1 MDGPS
6 RSRRARFAAAVRG
19 WPLWQLPLLPRV
31 YIIAVSSAAVVA
43 AGIAAVETSFQWR
56 QLILFAVLLCCGLGN
71 VEATRRTHY
80 TQGGIVRDMLTV
92 WCLPVAILLPPFYA
106 LIVPA
111 PLMALTQLRVHRG
124 IVYRRVFSAA
134 TIALAYA
141 AASWAFRSLPPSVTG
156 PFPGQASHAVQWCLA
171 VAACD
176 VLAWA
181 INNTLIAAA
190 IRSSDPTARIGELFS
205 REALSGDYIQ
215 WTVAVLVTMAAAIS
229 PVLLAFAWPT
239 VLVLRR
245 GMMHKQLVSRT
256 RIDPKTGLLN
266 AAAWER
272 EADAAITRALR
283 DGAPLAVAL
292 VDIDHFKAVNDQ
304 HGHLAGDE
312 VLRAISGRF
321 TKMLR
326 AGDLAGRFGGEE
338 FALLFLDAG
347 AADAHRIAERLRES
361 IAQSPISVGAA
372 GPGDRAAAR
381 VDTVT
386 VTVSIGVATLD
397 RGTRMTVTDMLA
409 AADSALYRAKDA
421 GRNRTFAVTD
431 TSPPALLAGR
441 QGDAMAPGEV
451 EAGPP
456 NAGGVSSAQG
466 NIRALGPGSP
476 HHPGRANLQ
485 RAHRARGVVTRAAA
499 RD

>member
-1 MDGPS
+1 M
-6 RSRRARFAAAVRG
+6 
-19 WPLWQLPLLPRV
+19 

-43 AGIAAVETSFQWR
+43 AAIAAVETSFQWR

-92 WCLPVAILLPPFYA
+92 WCLPVAVLLPPFYA

-141 AASWAFRSLPPSVTG
+141 AASWAFRSLPLSVTG
-156 PFPGQASHAVQWCLA
+156 PFPGQASHAAQWCLA

-190 IRSSDPTARIGELFS
+190 IRSSDRTARIGELFS

-215 WTVAVLVTMAAAIS
+215 WTVAVLVTLAAAIG
-229 PVLLAFAWPT
+229 PILLAFAWPT

-245 GMMHKQLVSRT
+245 GMMHKQLVSQA
-256 RIDPKTGLLN
+256 RIDAKTGLLN
-266 AAAWER
+266 MAAWER
-272 EADAAITRALR
+272 EAAAAITRALR

-321 TKMLR
+321 TTTLR

-361 IAQSPISVGAA
+361 IAQSPISVGAV
-372 GPGDRAAAR
+372 GP

-397 RGTRMTVTDMLA
+397 SGTRRTVTDMLA
-409 AADSALYRAKDA
+409 AADSALYRAKNA

-431 TSPPALLAGR
+431 TSPPALLADG
-441 QGDAMAPGEV
+441 QDDAMAPGEL

-456 NAGGVSSAQG
+456 NAGGVGSAPG
-466 NIRALGPGSP
+466 NVRALGPGALP
-476 HHPGRANLQ
+476 HRGRAQPPIVAADLPPQ
-485 RAHRARGVVTRAAA
+485 LASARRAGSSRGSSVGVRAVVRRAAA
-499 RD
+499 KG

>member
-19 WPLWQLPLLPRV
+19 WPVWQLPLLPRL

-43 AGIAAVETSFQWR
+43 AGFAAVETSFQWG
-56 QLILFAVLLCCGLGN
+56 QLVLFAILLCCGLGN

-92 WCLPVAILLPPFYA
+92 WCLPVAMLLPPFYA

-141 AASWAFRSLPPSVTG
+141 AASWAFHSLPLSVTG
-156 PFPGQASHAVQWCLA
+156 PFPGQASHAIWWCVA
-171 VAACD
+171 VAVCD

-190 IRSSDPTARIGELFS
+190 IRSSDRTARISELFS

-229 PVLLAFAWPT
+229 PILLAFAWPT

-338 FALLFLDAG
+338 FALLFLEAG
-347 AADAHRIAERLRES
+347 AVDAHGIAERLRES
-361 IAQSPISVGAA
+361 IAQSPISIGAA
-372 GPGDRAAAR
+372 GPRNRAAGPGG
-381 VDTVT
+381 TVT
-386 VTVSIGVATLD
+386 VTVSIGVAALD
-397 RGTRMTVTDMLA
+397 SGTRMTVTDMLA
-409 AADSALYRAKDA
+409 AADSALYRAKNA
-421 GRNRTFAVTD
+421 GRNRTVAVAD
-431 TSPPALLAGR
+431 TSPPAPLDGS
-441 QGDAMAPGEV
+441 QGDATAPGEV
-451 EAGPP
+451 AADPP
-456 NAGGVSSAQG
+456 DAGGVGSAPR
-466 NIRALGPGSP
+466 NITALGLGSAL
-476 HHPGRANLQ
+476 HPGRASHQ
-485 RAHRARGVVTRAAA
+485 RAHQARAVVRRASA

>member
-1 MDGPS
+1 M
-6 RSRRARFAAAVRG
+6 RG
-19 WPLWQLPLLPRV
+19 WPLWQLPLLPRL

-43 AGIAAVETSFQWR
+43 AAIAAVGMSFQWR

-92 WCLPVAILLPPFYA
+92 WCLPVAVLLPPFYA

-134 TIALAYA
+134 TIALAYG
-141 AASWAFRSLPPSVTG
+141 AASWTFRSLPPSVTG
-156 PFPGQASHAVQWCLA
+156 PSPGQASHAVQWCLA
-171 VAACD
+171 VAGCD

-190 IRSSDPTARIGELFS
+190 IRSSDPTARIRELFS

-215 WTVAVLVTMAAAIS
+215 WTVAILVTLAAAIG
-229 PVLLAFAWPT
+229 PILLAFAWPT

-272 EADAAITRALR
+272 ETDAAITRALR

-321 TKMLR
+321 TQMLR

-372 GPGDRAAAR
+372 GP

-397 RGTRMTVTDMLA
+397 SGTRLTVTDMLA
-409 AADSALYRAKDA
+409 AADSALYRAKKA
-421 GRNRTFAVTD
+421 GRNRTFVVTD
-431 TSPPALLAGR
+431 ASPPAPLADG
-441 QGDAMAPGEV
+441 QQDAMASGEM
-451 EAGPP
+451 EADPP
-456 NAGGVSSAQG
+456 DAGGVGSAPG
-466 NIRALGPGSP
+466 NIRAYVPVPASPGPGP
-476 HHPGRANLQ
+476 NL
-485 RAHRARGVVTRAAA
+485 RLSSAWSVAA
-499 RD
+499 RVRTPSSVSNAASAEGGWVTW